1 MLIHSSMHTSS
12 STDTYKNKY
21 TQSWAYICYI
31 EIIYQYILYISICL
45 CTHTHTSVS
54 MFMYVFTSTNTLCTC
69 YLFCSQ
75 SFKNL
80 NETKSLILRCHQK
93 AWINKIWKII
103 SMCVLCVSKSLK
115 RKWTQTFK
123 KIKILKSFL

>member
-1 MLIHSSMHTSS
+1 MLYRDYISV
-12 STDTYKNKY
+12 Y
-21 TQSWAYICYI
+21 TV
-31 EIIYQYILYISICL
+31 YQYMLMY
-45 CTHTHTSVS
+45 THTHPHTHTSVS

-93 AWINKIWKII
+93 A
-103 SMCVLCVSKSLK
+103 
-115 RKWTQTFK
+115 
-123 KIKILKSFL
+123 